1 MASPGTKA
9 SWLSQ
14 PTVKSVLV
22 YRNGDP
28 FFPGRRIVIHEKK
41 VSNFDVFLKEVTGGV
56 QAPFGAVRNIYT
68 PRGGHRVRQLEE
80 LQSGEQYVAGGREAF
95 KKLK

>member
-1 MASPGTKA
+1 MTSPGTKGL
-9 SWLSQ
+9 WLSQ
-14 PTVKSVLV
+14 PRVKSVLV

-41 VSNFDVFLKEVTGGV
+41 VSNFEAFLKDVTGRV
-56 QAPFGAVRNIYT
+56 TAPFGAVRNIYT

-80 LQSGEQYVAGGREAF
+80 LQSGEQYVAGGKEAF